1 MKYKRVVFMVLL
13 FSLSLM
19 FVCTPGTAQD
29 KGKAPEDDVFKT
41 VKGTVAELYKMVT
54 FGPGVS
60 PDWEKVKT
68 FFIPEAVI
76 VLRTA
81 RDKMSVLSRD
91 GFVKLFIDDI
101 KKYKMDETGF
111 QEKLI
116 SCKIKEF
123 GNIAFGVAV
132 YEASIPGSSRPPQR
146 GVDGFQLMKKDG
158 RWWIVSIVNEI
169 PLSGNPI
176 PEEFLK

>member
-1 MKYKRVVFMVLL
+1 MTYKRVLFIVLIT
-13 FSLSLM
+13 LSMM
-19 FVCTPGTAQD
+19 FINVTGSAQD
-29 KGKAPEDDVFKT
+29 KPVDDVFKT
-41 VKGTVAELYKMVT
+41 SKGTVAGLYKMVT

-68 FFIPEAVI
+68 YFIPEAVI

-81 RDKMSVLSRD
+81 RDKMSVLSRE
-91 GFVKLFIDDI
+91 GFVKLFISDI

-111 QEKLI
+111 QEKLV

-123 GNIAFGVAV
+123 GNIAFALTV
-132 YEASIPGSSRPPQR
+132 YEAGFPGSSRPPQR
-146 GVDGFQLMKKDG
+146 GVDSFQLMKKDG

-169 PLSGNPI
+169 PMTGNPI